1 MGLRYEQQDRVV
13 TITLDRPE
21 AMNAIDPEM
30 HQDLIE
36 AWTRFRDDPDAWVA
50 ILTGAGEKAF
60 SAGADLK
67 KLDPAGVRALEGAG
81 SQRPG
86 ARRDHPGTR
95 DLEADHRRRERLCP
109 RRGPRADALL

>member
-1 MGLRYEQQDRVV
+1 MGLRYEPQDRVV

-50 ILTGAGEKAF
+50 ILTRSRGEGVFCRRRSEEAH
-60 SAGADLK
+60 
-67 KLDPAGVRALEGAG
+67 PAGVRALEVAG

-86 ARRDHPGTR
+86 ARWDHPGTR
-95 DLEADHRRRERLCP
+95 DL
-109 RRGPRADALL
+109 GS

>member
-1 MGLRYEQQDRVV
+1 MGLRYEHQDRVV

-21 AMNAIDPEM
+21 AMNAVDPEM

-67 KLDPAGVRALEGAG
+67 KDRKSVV
-81 SQRPG
+81 
-86 ARRDHPGTR
+86 
-95 DLEADHRRRERLCP
+95 
-109 RRGPRADALL
+109 

>member
-30 HQDLIE
+30 HQDLID
-36 AWTRFRDDPDAWVA
+36 AWIRFRDDPEAWVA

-67 KLDPAGVRALEGAG
+67 KMIPQAFGKPGGGAEP
-81 SQRPG
+81 QRPR
-86 ARRDHPGTR
+86 ARRHHARPR
-95 DLEADHRRRERLCP
+95 DLEADHRGGERVRSRRA
-109 RRGPRADALL
+109 GSS